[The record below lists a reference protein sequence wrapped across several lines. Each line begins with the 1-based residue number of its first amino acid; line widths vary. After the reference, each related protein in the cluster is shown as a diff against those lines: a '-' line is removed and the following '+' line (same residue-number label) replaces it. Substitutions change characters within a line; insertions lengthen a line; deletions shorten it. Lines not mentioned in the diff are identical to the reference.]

1 MGNNVFDNRRDLQI
15 VSRLIEPD
23 SRVLD
28 LGCGDGKFLAHLQK
42 SKNASVLGLELEQ
55 EKILQCIANGVPVIQ
70 RNLNSN
76 LDFADD
82 KSFDYV
88 ILSHTLQELDNPD
101 RLLGEIVRVG
111 KKAVVSFINFGYFPN
126 RLQLLFTGR
135 MPRNKSLPHEWYN
148 TPNIHLGTLHD
159 FRDLCSALNIKI
171 VSETPIAA
179 RFPRLTSV
187 WPNWFA
193 VGCVFVLEK
202 SGKQH

>member
-148 TPNIHLGTLHD
+148 TPNIHLGTIAD
-159 FRDLCSALNIKI
+159 FQKLCKEKDIKI
-171 VSETPIAA
+171 LQSIA
-179 RFPRLTSV
+179 LGS
-187 WPNWFA
+187 NWDAPLWLGHNLFA
-193 VGCVFVLEK
+193 PGCVFVL
-202 SGKQH
+202 SQ

>member
-1 MGNNVFDNRRDLQI
+1 MGNNIFNNRRDLQI

-28 LGCGDGKFLAHLQK
+28 LGCGDGRFLAHLKK

-126 RLQLLFTGR
+126 RLQLLFSGR

-148 TPNIHLGTLHD
+148 TPNIHLGTIAD
-159 FRDLCSALNIKI
+159 FQRLCKEKDIKI
-171 VSETPIAA
+171 LQSIAIG
-179 RFPRLTSV
+179 S
-187 WPNWFA
+187 NWDAPLWLGHNLFA
-193 VGCVFVLEK
+193 PGCVFVL
-202 SGKQH
+202 SQ